1 MRAERRNAGRG
12 VLAMLAFGAAAL
24 VAVALAGR
32 PGTPAQ
38 VHVALV
44 DSVALT
50 DDDGGQALF
59 GNAQLAPGRS
69 VSRCLRVGYAGPGA
83 PGPVRLVATDLSGRL
98 LPHLSVRVAA
108 GTGGGFASC
117 AGFTGTA
124 LVYDGPLAGLAGGT
138 ATAPGVPTG
147 WDPAPDDARTFQ
159 VTVAVDGT
167 ATPGQT
173 AGGTFA
179 WVLLTAVP
187 TKVSPSSPAAPPKP
201 ARPARTGAP
210 VLSPRWFAE
219 QAQQLFH
226 GGLVVAG
233 RIARHGELPVGWL
246 VALVVF
252 LAVQNRIDGRDPKL
266 ALAPVWRDPEV
277 GFPETP
283 TPYGEVADR

>member
-1 MRAERRNAGRG
+1 
-12 VLAMLAFGAAAL
+12 MLAFGAAAL

-50 DDDGGQALF
+50 DDDGGTALF
-59 GNAQLAPGRS
+59 GNAQLGAGRS
-69 VSRCLRVGYAGPGA
+69 VSRCLRVGYTGAGA

-98 LPHLSVRVAA
+98 LPHLSVHVAV
-108 GTGGGFASC
+108 GTGGGFAGC

-124 LVYDGPLAGLAGGT
+124 VLYDGPLTGLAGGT
-138 ATAPGVPTG
+138 ATEPGVPTG

-159 VTVAVDGT
+159 VTVTVDGT
-167 ATPGQT
+167 ATSGQT

-179 WVLLTAVP
+179 WVLLTGVP
-187 TKVSPSSPAAPPKP
+187 AKVSPSGPAAPPARAEP
-201 ARPARTGAP
+201 ARPTRAGAP
-210 VLSPRWFAE
+210 VLSPRWFGE

-226 GGLVVAG
+226 GALVVAA
-233 RIARHGELPVGWL
+233 RIARRGELPVGWV

-252 LAVQNRIDGRDPKL
+252 LAVQNRIDGLDPKL
-266 ALAPVWRDPEV
+266 ALAPVWREPDV
-277 GFPETP
+277 DFPETP